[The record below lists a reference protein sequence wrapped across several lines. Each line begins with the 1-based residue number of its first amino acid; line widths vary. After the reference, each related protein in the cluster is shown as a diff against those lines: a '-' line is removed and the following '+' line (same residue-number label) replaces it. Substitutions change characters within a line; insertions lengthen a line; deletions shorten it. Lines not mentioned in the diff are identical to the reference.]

1 MTENEI
7 MGVLRQL
14 QRGQNAA
21 VSLHAEIGGTPG
33 ETPILRWAGSKKRL
47 LSQLLLAAQSVDM
60 ARYIEP
66 FMGSGALFL
75 KLNPQSAVLSDI
87 NPHLIAAYEG
97 VRDFPEQ
104 VWSLVMSWPVED
116 AFYYQLRAVRN
127 ELLTD
132 IEQAARFVYLNRYCF
147 NGVYRTNLKGQF
159 NVARGQ
165 GNLGIPSW
173 PIFRDFAHR
182 LNLTTLTQC
191 DFEVSLALA
200 GAGDLVYID
209 PPYLAEGKRDR
220 GEYGAGVF
228 GPADLGRL
236 LRAMKA
242 ADERGAKILMSYTPC
257 KRVLDALSDW
267 HVHQLSV
274 MRNVSSKTTG
284 RAVAAEIIVSNYE
297 WNDAPGNEENSD
309 CDCQ

>member
-7 MGVLRQL
+7 MGILRQPH
-14 QRGQNAA
+14 RDMNAIG
-21 VSLHAEIGGTPG
+21 SLHAEIGGTPG

-47 LSQLLLAAQSVDM
+47 LSQLLQAARAADTV
-60 ARYIEP
+60 RYIEP

-104 VWSLVMSWPVED
+104 VWSLVMSWPAED
-116 AFYYQLRAVRN
+116 TFYYQLRAVRD

-147 NGVYRTNLKGQF
+147 NGVYRTNQKGQF
-159 NVARGQ
+159 NVSRGQ

-173 PIFRDFAHR
+173 PVFRDFARR
-182 LNLTTLTQC
+182 LNYTTLTQC
-191 DFEVSLALA
+191 DFEISLRLA
-200 GAGDLVYID
+200 GSGDLIYVD
-209 PPYLAEGKRDR
+209 PPYLVEGKRDR

-228 GPADLGRL
+228 GSADLDRL
-236 LRAMKA
+236 LHAIKA
-242 ADERGAKILMSYTPC
+242 ADARGAKILMSYTPC
-257 KRVLDALSDW
+257 ERVLDALDTW
-267 HVHQLSV
+267 HVRQLSV

-284 RAVAAEIIVSNYE
+284 RVTAAEIIVSNYE
-297 WNDAPGNEENSD
+297 WNDVPGNEENQN